1 MNWKKTVR
9 RSGVILGILVI
20 SILGG
25 LLYNAVW
32 NRVDRSRYPQTYS
45 EYVKESASRYGV
57 PEYIVYA
64 VIKTESDFSS
74 NAVSSAGAVGLMQMT
89 PDTFEWVSMLM
100 KRTSEAGMLYD
111 PQTNI
116 EYGTYLLSYL
126 YMHYNRWDTVFAAY
140 NAGMTRVDQWLTDP
154 SLTDENGR
162 LVKIPI
168 EETEQYIKKVNNAI
182 DVYRRLYY

>member
-9 RSGVILGILVI
+9 RSIAILIILVI
-20 SILGG
+20 SILSGF
-25 LLYNAVW
+25 LYSAVW
-32 NRVDRSRYPQTYS
+32 NRIDRSRYPQQYS
-45 EYVKESASRYGV
+45 EYVGKYASEYGV

-64 VIKTESDFSS
+64 VMKTESNFES
-74 NAVSSAGAVGLMQMT
+74 NAVSPAGAVGLMQLT
-89 PDTFEWVSMLM
+89 PDTFDWVSMLM
-100 KRTSEAGMLYD
+100 KRSTETGMLYD
-111 PQTNI
+111 PETSI

-140 NAGMTRVDQWLTDP
+140 NAGMARVDEWLADP

-162 LVKIPI
+162 LESIPF
-168 EETEQYIKKVNNAI
+168 EETEEYVKKVNNAI